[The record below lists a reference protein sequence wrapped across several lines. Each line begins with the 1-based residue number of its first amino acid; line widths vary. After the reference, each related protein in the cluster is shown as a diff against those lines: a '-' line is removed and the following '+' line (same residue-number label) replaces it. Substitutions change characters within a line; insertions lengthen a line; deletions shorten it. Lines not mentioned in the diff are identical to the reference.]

1 MAVTV
6 TVRVR
11 IKEKIKLMRAVM
23 KKVVVGVLIILNVLT
38 GLTDWTGLTI

>member
-1 MAVTV
+1 MAV

-11 IKEKIKLMRAVM
+11 IKEKINLRRAVM
-23 KKVVVGVLIILNVLT
+23 KKVEVGVLIILNVLT